1 MTALRQKMIEDLQL
15 RNYSTSTVEAY
26 VRHVAEFAKHFG
38 KSPDRL
44 GPEQVHQYQLYLIR
58 QKQVSWSYFNQA
70 VCALRFF
77 YQTTLKQRWMI
88 EHLPYAKAEKKL
100 PPVLS
105 QTEVTAVLSAKT
117 NLKHRAIL
125 STIYAAGLRVSE
137 VAHLRVADIDSKREV
152 IRVQQGKGRKDRLV
166 MLSPTLL
173 NLLREYWTAYRPS
186 SWLFPGDDLQLPI
199 TRLTIYRICQA
210 AGKAAGITKP
220 VTPHVLRHSFATHL
234 LEAGTDLRTIQ
245 LLMGHCNL
253 KTTALY
259 LHVSTLAL
267 RSTASPLDLLPNQPS
282 AKPEA

>member
-15 RNYSTSTVEAY
+15 RNYSTSTVESY

-38 KSPDRL
+38 QSPDRL
-44 GPEQVHQYQLYLIR
+44 GPEQVRQYQLYLIH
-58 QKQVSWSYFNQA
+58 QKQVSWSYFNQT

-77 YQTTLKQRWMI
+77 YQITLGRRWMI
-88 EHLPYAKAEKKL
+88 EHLPYSKAEKRL
-100 PPVLS
+100 PLVLS
-105 QTEVTAVLSAKT
+105 QAEVTAVLNAKT

-137 VAHLRVADIDSKREV
+137 VAHLRVADIDSKREL

-186 SWLFPGDDLQLPI
+186 LWLFPGDDQQLPI
-199 TRLTIYRICQA
+199 SRLTIYRICQQ
-210 AGKAAGITKP
+210 AGKAAGISKH

-267 RSTASPLDLLPNQPS
+267 RSTASPLDLLPDQK
-282 AKPEA
+282 AGEPEA